1 MSTINL
7 SDLLGGKFKGDK
19 GDPGDAGDAGEN
31 GSPIGGIVSV
41 STSRSLTS
49 TDANQMLLSNASGA
63 ITLTIPTDATY
74 NYPIGTVIHITQ
86 DGTGQVTI
94 AGGSGVTTRIRN
106 GLTNKTSVR
115 YSTCTAAKISAN
127 YWYLFGD
134 LE

>member
-19 GDPGDAGDAGEN
+19 GDPGDAGEKGDN

-74 NYPIGTVIHITQ
+74 NYPIGTVIHITR

-94 AGGSGVTTRIRN
+94 ANEVGVTVRIRN
-106 GLTNKTSVR
+106 GLSSQLAVQ
-115 YSTCTAAKISAN
+115 YSTATAAKIAAN

-134 LE
+134 LA